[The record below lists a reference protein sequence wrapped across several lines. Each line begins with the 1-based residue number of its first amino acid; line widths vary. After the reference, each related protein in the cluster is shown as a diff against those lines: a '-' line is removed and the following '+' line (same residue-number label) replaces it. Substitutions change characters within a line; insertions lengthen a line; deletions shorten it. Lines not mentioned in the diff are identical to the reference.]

1 MLTIEEVRYLG
12 DFTFSIRFSDG
23 RTGTVDIR
31 SLTREEPKGVFVRRF
46 KLEYGTLCWPG
57 DLDVAPEY
65 IYFLAFRGDPE
76 LHDQFVKW
84 GYLEQPAHA

>member
-31 SLTREEPKGVFVRRF
+31 LLIREEPKVAFAPLSDEAFVRRF

-57 DLDVAPEY
+57 DLNVAPEY
-65 IYFLAFRGDPE
+65 IYFLAFRSDPK
-76 LHDQFVKW
+76 LHD
-84 GYLEQPAHA
+84 